1 MCSTNLISDELKK
14 IELTLSVAGQT
25 VYGCDSKSRVVS
37 FGVCDEVAE
46 CGFISNIEREAGVD
60 TVGSDDG
67 KGQEA
72 GHPPEESELKVDGSI
87 FHRVSAIHAHIE
99 R

>member
-1 MCSTNLISDELKK
+1 MNWKK

-46 CGFISNIEREAGVD
+46 CGFISNTEREAGVD
-60 TVGSDDG
+60 RVGSDDG
-67 KGQEA
+67 KGQE
-72 GHPPEESELKVDGSI
+72 GHPPEESELRVDGSI